1 MSSLPDLMSRPLTV
15 LGSTGSVGCNTLDL
29 VARCRSA
36 AAKDAPD
43 VFPLEALTAHQNVEL
58 LIDQARTFRPKT
70 AVIGDEQHYEALKD
84 GLSGTSVRAA
94 AGEAAVAEAAD
105 QPAEWVMS
113 AIVGAAGLKPTVAAI
128 RRGAMVALANKECLV
143 CAGPLLMD
151 LVRKSDATLLPVDS
165 EHNAI
170 FQVLETDHPDA
181 VEKLILT
188 ASGGPF
194 REWTADA
201 MGKATPEQAVN
212 HPNWDMGAKIS
223 VDSATMMNKG
233 LELIEAA
240 YLFEMRPERIEVLV
254 HPQSVVHSL
263 VQYIDGSVLAQL
275 GSPDMRIPIA
285 STLGWPHRIA
295 TPAQRLDL
303 AEIAKLTFEMPDLSR
318 FPALSIA
325 RQSLQTGGGTP
336 TILNAANEI
345 AVRGFL
351 DRRMGFLDIAAVV
364 QATIERTCHQAGKA
378 SFGSLEDVE
387 YLDELARREA
397 NQLVQDYVGR

>member
-1 MSSLPDLMSRPLTV
+1 MSAQPDLFSRRLTV

-29 VARCRSA
+29 IARCRA
-36 AAKDAPD
+36 TAGDDPEN
-43 VFPLEALTAHQNVEL
+43 VFPLEALTAHRNVEL
-58 LIDQARTFRPKT
+58 LIEQARTFRPRT
-70 AVIGDEQHYEALKD
+70 AVIGDEKHYAALKE
-84 GLSGTSVRAA
+84 GLAGTPIKPASGASAIVDAA
-94 AGEAAVAEAAD
+94 EQAAD
-105 QPAEWVMS
+105 WVMS

-128 RRGAMVALANKECLV
+128 RRGALVALANKECLV
-143 CAGPLLMD
+143 CAGSLLMD
-151 LVRKSDATLLPVDS
+151 LVHKSNATLLPVDS

-170 FQVLETDHPDA
+170 FQVLETDHPEA

-194 REWTADA
+194 REWTAEA
-201 MGKATPEQAVN
+201 MSHATPEQAVN
-212 HPNWDMGAKIS
+212 HPNWSMGAKIS

-240 YLFEMRPERIEVLV
+240 YLFEMAPERIDIIV

-303 AEIAKLTFEMPDLSR
+303 GEIANLTFESPDLGR

-351 DRRMGFLDIAAVV
+351 DRRLGFLDIAAIV
-364 QATIERTCHQAGKA
+364 QATIEKTCHEAGKV

-387 YLDELARREA
+387 YLDEMARREA
-397 NQLVQDYVGR
+397 EQLVQEYAER